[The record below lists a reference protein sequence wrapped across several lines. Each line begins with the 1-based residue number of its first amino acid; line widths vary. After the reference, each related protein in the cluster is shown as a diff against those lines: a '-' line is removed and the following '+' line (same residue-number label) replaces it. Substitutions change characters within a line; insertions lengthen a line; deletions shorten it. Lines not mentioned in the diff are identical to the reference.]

1 MTMKWPA
8 PSLLIDPSNVFVI
21 GLIHYNTSG
30 STTKSTQ
37 DAKKAAPKDKKR
49 ATPSKS
55 SGYKEDLQAHDQKWS
70 ERLSQLEALI
80 IAKSLEKPTDE
91 PTFQSVKVSLV
102 KQPPARVVAL
112 ESVFMTENERY
123 RSPIRISVGL
133 TLSATYWP
141 TDQPTD

>member
-1 MTMKWPA
+1 MTTKRPA
-8 PSLLIDPSNVFVI
+8 PSLLVDPSNVFVI
-21 GLIHYNTSG
+21 CLIHYDTSG

-49 ATPSKS
+49 ATTPSKS

-112 ESVFMTENERY
+112 ESVFMTEIKRY

-133 TLSATYWP
+133 TLSATY
-141 TDQPTD
+141 